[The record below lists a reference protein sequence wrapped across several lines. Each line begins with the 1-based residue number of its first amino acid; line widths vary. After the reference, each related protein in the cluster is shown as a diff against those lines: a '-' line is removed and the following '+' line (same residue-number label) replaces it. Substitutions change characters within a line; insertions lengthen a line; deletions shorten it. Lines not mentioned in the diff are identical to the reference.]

1 MCQHCRNVSAM
12 LTDGERLTKLI
23 TLNLGIKVTV
33 GRTYTDIDDRT
44 DIEYFKELEVQSLL
58 LDLEVE
64 KQGSVDMICDY
75 MADREGK
82 GEEKDDEEE
91 EEEEEERGEGEEED
105 KGEAD
110 SNVKSEVE
118 GETTQRMNESKKV
131 KEMKRETQNVNIT
144 GKCMGNNTKI
154 HKRDTS
160 EFIESDLIE
169 SGNTSIST
177 KMEYHVYDSVSA
189 ANHELSAY
197 QNNCAQTRAFLNQL
211 IHSQISD

>member
-1 MCQHCRNVSAM
+1 M
-12 LTDGERLTKLI
+12 LIDGERLTKLI

-64 KQGSVDMICDY
+64 KQGSVNMICDY
-75 MADREGK
+75 MADRERK

-91 EEEEEERGEGEEED
+91 EEEEEERGE
-105 KGEAD
+105 AD
-110 SNVKSEVE
+110 SNVKLEVE
-118 GETTQRMNESKKV
+118 GETTQRMSESKKV

-144 GKCMGNNTKI
+144 DTCMGNNTKI

-189 ANHELSAY
+189 VNHELSAY

-211 IHSQISD
+211 IHSQIND

>member
-1 MCQHCRNVSAM
+1 M
-12 LTDGERLTKLI
+12 LIDGERLTKLI

-64 KQGSVDMICDY
+64 KQGSVGMICDY
-75 MADREGK
+75 MADRERK

-105 KGEAD
+105 KREVD
-110 SNVKSEVE
+110 SNVKLEVE

-131 KEMKRETQNVNIT
+131 KEM
-144 GKCMGNNTKI
+144 
-154 HKRDTS
+154 KRDTS

-189 ANHELSAY
+189 VNHELSAY

-211 IHSQISD
+211 IHS